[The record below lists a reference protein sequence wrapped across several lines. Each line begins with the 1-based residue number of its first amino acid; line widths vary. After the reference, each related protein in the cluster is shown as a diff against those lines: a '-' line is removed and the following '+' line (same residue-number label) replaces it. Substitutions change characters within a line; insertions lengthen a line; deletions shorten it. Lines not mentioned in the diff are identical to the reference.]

1 MTLGIRKLLLKTEKG
16 TGVAFKGTEEVIS
29 WTGTKKIILLTWGR
43 HIMSV
48 LIYLAIY

>member
-1 MTLGIRKLLLKTEKG
+1 MTLGIRKLLLKMEKG